1 MLNPILRESALRNG
15 MPYIRQEV
23 THKGAACVV
32 MAYSLD
38 VPASVQLCPVNKA
51 PAPGMWNTA
60 GNKWVKYSE
69 CSISKADALF
79 VEQISKMRETWM
91 DKHKAHAAPV
101 RKPMPPP
108 SKPHKA
114 TNRVSRAKTKAK
126 LKSQP
131 E

>member
-23 THKGAACVV
+23 IHKGLSCLV

-38 VPASVQLCPVNKA
+38 TPPSVQLCQTSKA
-51 PAPGMWNTA
+51 PPPGSWNTA
-60 GNKWVKYSE
+60 NNKWVRYSE
-69 CSISKADALF
+69 CSMSKADALF
-79 VEQISKMRETWM
+79 VDQIGQMREKWM
-91 DKHKAHAAPV
+91 DKHKAFASPV

-114 TNRVSRAKTKAK
+114 SNRPSRSNAKAK
-126 LKSQP
+126 LKKGS